1 MFACASL
8 FLYSKALTLFP
19 MFIRFLGHSS
29 FLLEFSQGNVLID
42 PCNHCESFGQY
53 DRLIPNAVKLED
65 LPKVSLILITHEHE
79 DHFDRKAIEFLVNR
93 DQACVVAHDSILSEL
108 DIPPRCKRAVQA
120 NARVHL
126 RGVHVAVQIAHH
138 PQAFY
143 PMAYVV
149 TGDEVSIYH
158 AGDSDLV
165 EEFSPD
171 FKAHVALLPIGGNIT
186 MDVVDAV
193 KCTKVLKPDV
203 VIPMHYNTFE
213 ICQASPEEFARKIEK
228 SNLKTKP
235 IVLAPSE
242 KYEFTLPKLPNG
254 VA

>member
-1 MFACASL
+1 
-8 FLYSKALTLFP
+8 

-29 FLLEFSQGNVLID
+29 FLLEFEESCVLID
-42 PCNHCESFGQY
+42 PCIHCESFGQY
-53 DRLIPNAVKLED
+53 DRLIPSPITLNE

-79 DHFDRKAIEFLVNR
+79 DHFDKKTIEFLVNR
-93 DQACVVAHDSILSEL
+93 DGACVIAHDSVLAEL
-108 DIPPRCKRAVQA
+108 NIPARCKRAVQA
-120 NARVHL
+120 NAKLHV

-143 PMAYVV
+143 PMAYLI
-149 TGDEVSIYH
+149 TGDGISIFH

-171 FKAHVALLPIGGNIT
+171 FSADVALLPIGGNIT

-203 VIPMHYNTFE
+203 VIPMHYNTFG

-235 IVLAPSE
+235 VVLAPSE
-242 KYEFTLPKLPNG
+242 RYEFLLTKPI
-254 VA
+254 V